1 MAYARG
7 KKALG
12 ICDRCGFTYKL
23 KELFFEIEDGSRNG
37 LRVCKDCFDQDHP
50 QLKLGEV
57 KTNDPQA
64 LFRARPDTGEKE
76 STRYS
81 AFNPIGGGATQF
93 GSSTMNL
100 KITGEIGK
108 LEVSTS

>member
-7 KKALG
+7 KRALG
-12 ICDRCGFTYKL
+12 SCDRCGFTYKL
-23 KELFFEIEDGSRNG
+23 NELRYEIYDSRRNG
-37 LRVCKDCFDQDHP
+37 LRVCNECFDKDQP
-50 QLKLGEV
+50 QLKLGQV

-64 LFRARPDTGEKE
+64 LFNSRPDTGKSD

-81 AFNPIGGGATQF
+81 AFNPIGGGVTQF

>member
-37 LRVCKDCFDQDHP
+37 LRVCNDCFDKDHP

-64 LFRARPDTGEKE
+64 LFRARPDTGKDQ
-76 STRYS
+76 SARYY
-81 AFNPIGGGATQF
+81 AWNPIGGGMSQF

-100 KITGEIGK
+100 KMTGELGK
-108 LEVSTS
+108 IEVSTS